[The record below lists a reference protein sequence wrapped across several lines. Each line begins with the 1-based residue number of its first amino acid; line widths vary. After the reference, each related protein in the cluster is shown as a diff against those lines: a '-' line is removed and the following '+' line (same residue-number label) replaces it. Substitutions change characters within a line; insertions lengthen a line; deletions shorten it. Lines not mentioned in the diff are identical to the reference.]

1 MLSDGYHQAGP
12 SGTLC
17 FVAMKCYKF
26 GKSLVQP
33 LEISQVTT
41 WLSFTQTK
49 IYTGKAEQKLEE
61 KNKLY

>member
-1 MLSDGYHQAGP
+1 
-12 SGTLC
+12 
-17 FVAMKCYKF
+17 MKCYKF